1 MDHDEKELLIAAR
14 YGQLEL
20 VRYLIDNGVSID
32 IRDEVRCVPDGVEYC

>member
-20 VRYLIDNGVSID
+20 VRYLIDDGVLID
-32 IRDEVRCVPDGVEYC
+32 IRDEVRCVVDWVEFC